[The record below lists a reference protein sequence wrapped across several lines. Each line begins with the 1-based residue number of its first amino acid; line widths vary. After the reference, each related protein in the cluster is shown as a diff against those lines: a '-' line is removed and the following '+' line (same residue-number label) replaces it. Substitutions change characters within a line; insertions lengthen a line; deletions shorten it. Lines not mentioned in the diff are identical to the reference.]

1 MEISAVTHG
10 LLPRSEITLHNLI
23 LSPAAKLITA
33 EFLLNF
39 ISADPVK
46 V

>member
-1 MEISAVTHG
+1 MEISAGTHG
-10 LLPRSEITLHNLI
+10 LLSRSEITLHNLI
-23 LSPAAKLITA
+23 LSPAVKLIIA

-39 ISADPVK
+39 ISPGPVK